1 MQEALSQH
9 MSTDPVPQAS
19 VLSSPKAHWAPGC
32 LMEPIPLDFS
42 SPGLQLSPAAL
53 PFPSEPDLG
62 LSTDCSYCTEQ
73 WLSLNQ
79 TMSLLGP
86 LLCPHSHPNGPSV
99 SIFFFFLA
107 PLFLEN
113 LPCNQGFL
121 SSDLFLI
128 LCQWRPP
135 CVQQD
140 IQQQPWPLDANST
153 TSSSCDKQKCLWTS
167 PNVPWGAK
175 SSPLKNHCASS
186 FHLLFP
192 ALAMAAD
199 P

>member
-1 MQEALSQH
+1 MCPWTQFPKPLYSLPQRRTGLLAASWNPYPLTSQVSACNYH
-9 MSTDPVPQAS
+9 PQPCP
-19 VLSSPKAHWAPGC
+19 SP
-32 LMEPIPLDFS
+32 
-42 SPGLQLSPAAL
+42 
-53 PFPSEPDLG
+53 
-62 LSTDCSYCTEQ
+62 
-73 WLSLNQ
+73 LSLTWVYPQ
-79 TMSLLGP
+79 TVPTVQSSGSLLTRSCLCWAHCYALTHILMAP
-86 LLCPHSHPNGPSV
+86 LFL
-99 SIFFFFLA
+99 FFFFFFA
-107 PLFLEN
+107 PLFLES

-140 IQQQPWPLDANST
+140 IQQQPCPLDANST